1 MQGARRCLGGCAHGH
16 DYVWFRL
23 EYLLLLATVLTRGP
37 CALLELCTDGF
48 VYFGST
54 ARLWEFSTFAFFFQ
68 DTTCAA
74 VVSLCICICLH
85 RLAQVI
91 FFQCSSE

>member
-37 CALLELCTDGF
+37 CAFLELCTDGFF

-54 ARLWEFSTFAFFFQ
+54 ARLWEFSTFAFFFSRYHVR
-68 DTTCAA
+68 CCC
-74 VVSLCICICLH
+74 VSLHLH
-85 RLAQVI
+85 LSSSFSPGY
-91 FFQCSSE
+91 FFSM